1 MSGCQGG
8 RAIAFA
14 ALGSTQLPREEA
26 DFVVNVNAATVL
38 LRVVLLSVVLHGVSA
53 EPVAR
58 RFVRHPQPRGA
69 GATAG
74 SGR

>member
-1 MSGCQGG
+1 M
-8 RAIAFA
+8 
-14 ALGSTQLPREEA
+14 
-26 DFVVNVNAATVL
+26 VNVNAATVL